1 MSEERLEKLKKDLT
15 ERFDR
20 RVESY
25 KEWVAEERK
34 RLIKEI
40 DDRIEIIKHLP
51 INVLEFDIAEI
62 REEEGTSSVGIYG
75 IRLPE
80 PGRYKFVVL
89 GKKVGERR

>member
-15 ERFDR
+15 ERFDEEIKR
-20 RVESY
+20 Y
-25 KEWVAEERK
+25 KEWIEGERE
-34 RLIKEI
+34 RLIREI

-51 INVLEFDIAEI
+51 INVLEFDVAEI
-62 REEEGTSSVGIYG
+62 REEEGTSSVGIYN

-80 PGRYKFVVL
+80 PGRYKFIVL

>member
-1 MSEERLEKLKKDLT
+1 VKEERLEKLRKDLT
-15 ERFDR
+15 ERFDEEIKR
-20 RVESY
+20 Y
-25 KEWVAEERK
+25 KERIEEERE

-80 PGRYKFVVL
+80 PGRYKFIVL